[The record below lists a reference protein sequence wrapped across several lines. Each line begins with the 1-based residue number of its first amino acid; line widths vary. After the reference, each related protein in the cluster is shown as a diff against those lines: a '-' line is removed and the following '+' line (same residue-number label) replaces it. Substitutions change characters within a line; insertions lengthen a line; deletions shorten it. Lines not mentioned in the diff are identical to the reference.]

1 MKLCNIY
8 NPKSEYSW
16 NIIKYDSLEST
27 NIEAIKLA
35 NEGYGSYTVVL
46 TDNQVSG
53 SGKVDRKWYSDTDSS
68 LTFSMILSIDLID
81 GDRIPSITIAM
92 AVAICRCLN
101 EQYSIDAVIKW
112 PNDILINGKK
122 VSGILSE
129 TVTSKCGNSLV
140 VIGIGLNVNQ
150 VYTDFPNEIKELATS
165 LSIEQKRLFDK
176 AELLKNILYY
186 VHDLYKLLHIKSTEI
201 IEKEF
206 NRLSCVVSQTQDI
219 RDGLLT
225 LKEVKIKYINKSGF
239 LVVEDINGNEQE
251 LCSGEI

>member
-8 NPKSEYSW
+8 NPKSEYVW
-16 NIIKYDSLEST
+16 NIIKYDSLKST

-35 NEGYGSYTVVL
+35 TEGYGSYTVIL
-46 TDNQVSG
+46 TDDQLSG
-53 SGKVDRKWYSDTDSS
+53 SGKSDREWYSDTESS
-68 LTFSMILSIDLID
+68 LTFSMILGIDLID
-81 GDRIPSITIAM
+81 EERIPSITVAM
-92 AVAICRCLN
+92 AVAICRCLK

-112 PNDILINGKK
+112 PNDVLINGRK

-129 TVTSKCGNSLV
+129 TVISKSGNSFAI
-140 VIGIGLNVNQ
+140 IGIGLNVNQ
-150 VYTDFPNEIKELATS
+150 VYADFPAEIKELATS
-165 LSIEQKRLFDK
+165 LSIEQKTLFDK
-176 AELLKNILYY
+176 ADLLKNILHY
-186 VHDLYKLLHIKSTEI
+186 VHDLYKLLHIKSTEV

-206 NRLSCVVSQTQDI
+206 NRLSCVVSKTQDI